1 MKNQNKAY
9 LYVAL
14 AILAWSTIAT
24 AFKITLRYIN
34 FVELLLYA
42 SLTSTLLFSIYLFIN
57 KRLRKVF
64 ERPRK
69 ELLRLAFNGI
79 LNPFVYYLLLLR
91 AYELLPAQEAGTLNY
106 FWPIVLVLLSIPM
119 LGQKISWLSIVSVFV
134 SFMGIVIIS
143 THGKPWLMQFSNP
156 FGVILAITCPFIWAI
171 YWILNMKIAG
181 DEVEKLFIGF
191 LSGTSLIIIYS
202 AITHRLSFPPIE
214 GLAGA
219 VYVGIFEMGL
229 TFIFWLKALRYSKTT
244 ANISNLVFLSP
255 FLSLFYINFILK
267 EKILLS
273 TLVGLILVVAG
284 IIMQQY
290 VPELEQKRKEA
301 RQK

>member
-1 MKNQNKAY
+1 MKSQNKAY
-9 LYVAL
+9 LFAGL

-24 AFKITLRYIN
+24 AFKITLRYVS

-42 SLTSTLLFSIYLFIN
+42 SLTSTLFFTIYLIIN
-57 KRLRKVF
+57 KRLRNVF
-64 ERPRK
+64 DRPHK

-79 LNPFVYYLLLLR
+79 LNPFLYYLILLK

-106 FWPIVLVLLSIPM
+106 FWPVVLVLLSIPM
-119 LGQKISWLSIVSVFV
+119 LGQKISWMSIISVFI
-134 SFMGIVIIS
+134 SFIGIVIIS

-156 FGVILAITCPFIWAI
+156 LGVVLALTCPFIWAI

-191 LSGTSLIIIYS
+191 LSGTILIIIYS
-202 AITHRLSFPPIE
+202 AIKHSLTFPPIN

-219 VYVGIFEMGL
+219 IYVGIFEMGL
-229 TFIFWLKALRYSKTT
+229 TFIFWLKALKYSKTT
-244 ANISNLVFLSP
+244 AHISNLVFLSP

-267 EKILLS
+267 ERIMLS
-273 TLVGLILVVAG
+273 TITGLILVVVG

-290 VPELEQKRKEA
+290 VPDIEKKGRKA
-301 RQK
+301 Q